1 MGKPL
6 KKIPV
11 GTSCQSGQLS
21 PRKRYK
27 VKIEGKWYVGM
38 FSKQSFGWNFDG
50 YGSSGMQLN
59 LCDVVYEIPDVPRK
73 RGRKPKA

>member
-1 MGKPL
+1 MGKAL

-11 GTSCQSGQLS
+11 GSSSQSGQLS

-27 VKIEGKWYVGM
+27 VKIDGKWYEGM

-59 LCDVVYEIPDVPRK
+59 LCDVVYELPDAPRR
-73 RGRKPKA
+73 RGRRPKA